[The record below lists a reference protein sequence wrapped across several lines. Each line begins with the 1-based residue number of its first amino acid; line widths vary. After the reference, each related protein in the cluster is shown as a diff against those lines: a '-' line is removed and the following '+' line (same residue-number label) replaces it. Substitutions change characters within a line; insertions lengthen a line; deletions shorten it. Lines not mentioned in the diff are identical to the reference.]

1 MPISHMDAVLY
12 LRAQLP
18 IRCRNFGWRPEQR
31 HRGNARRI
39 LTDDLGAAARRGIVR
54 SRTGLV
60 ALVIFV
66 LAGAVA
72 CTSDSAG
79 RSSAPA
85 APTTTAADHATHPP
99 SAPVAAD
106 ASPTQLRARFEQLLG
121 EHALLAMRLTR
132 SQVAKTADFEQV
144 AEASLQHNSDA
155 LSQLVETAYDDIQ
168 GDRFQQLWQG
178 YVTDLST
185 YASAAANQ
193 DASAKQQARAE
204 LMAYC
209 DDYGAW
215 LATASN
221 GQVQPDDAT
230 RTARTRVMGLM
241 GQIDA
246 YAARDY
252 SQAYKLARDTYQTT
266 FTAGATLTKASV
278 TPKAAA
284 KLDTPPEQLRSA
296 FAMLLGEHMELIIDA
311 QRATFAGAPEFEA
324 AAAQVNANTATLTKA
339 IGAIVGPTKA
349 AEFEAAW
356 ANHVE
361 GLLAYSTAVADKDEA
376 AKETAAQNL
385 SGFGARLAFY
395 FSDIVRNKLPVE
407 ALTEV
412 LGVHD
417 KHLIEQINAYAANDY
432 AKAEKLQLEGYQQML
447 GVANTLVDAI
457 QRTVKSGLPVGG
469 SRTGGGGT
477 AQPSR

>member
-1 MPISHMDAVLY
+1 MPD
-12 LRAQLP
+12 
-18 IRCRNFGWRPEQR
+18 FGWRP
-31 HRGNARRI
+31 NSDTAAMLAVSS
-39 LTDDLGAAARRGIVR
+39 LTHDLGAAARRGIMR

-60 ALVIFV
+60 ALATLV

-72 CTSDSAG
+72 CTSDSAR

-85 APTTTAADHATHPP
+85 TPTTTAAHDATHP
-99 SAPVAAD
+99 SSTPVAPN
-106 ASPTQLRARFEQLLG
+106 ASPTQLRAQFEQLLG
-121 EHALLAMRLTR
+121 QHALLAMRLTR
-132 SQVAKTADFEQV
+132 SQVAKNSDFQQV
-144 AEASLQHNSDA
+144 AEASLQQNSDT
-155 LSQLVETAYDDIQ
+155 LSQLVETAYDDTQ

-185 YASAAANQ
+185 YASAAASQ
-193 DASAKQQARAE
+193 DAPAKQQARAD

-209 DDYGAW
+209 DDYGSW

-221 GQVQPDDAT
+221 GQVRSDDAV
-230 RTARTRVMGLM
+230 RTARTRVMDLM
-241 GQIDA
+241 RQIDA
-246 YAARDY
+246 YADRDY
-252 SQAYKLARDTYQTT
+252 SQAYKLERDAYQAT
-266 FTAGATLTKASV
+266 FTVGATLTKASV
-278 TPKAAA
+278 TPTAAA
-284 KLDTPPEQLRSA
+284 KLDTPPGQLRSA

-311 QRATFAGAPEFEA
+311 QRATFAGAPEFKA

-339 IGAIVGPTKA
+339 MGAIVGPKKA

-361 GLLAYSTAVADKDEA
+361 GLLAYSTAVAGKDEA

-385 SGFGARLAFY
+385 SGFGARLALY
-395 FSDIVRNKLPVE
+395 FSDIVRNELPVE
-407 ALTEV
+407 VLTDA

-432 AKAEKLQLEGYQQML
+432 AKAQKLQLEGYQQML

-457 QRTVKSGLPVGG
+457 QRTVKPQLPVGG
-469 SRTGGGGT
+469 SQTGGGGT
-477 AQPSR
+477 ARPPR

>member
-1 MPISHMDAVLY
+1 M
-12 LRAQLP
+12 
-18 IRCRNFGWRPEQR
+18 
-31 HRGNARRI
+31 
-39 LTDDLGAAARRGIVR
+39 R

-85 APTTTAADHATHPP
+85 APAAPTTTVADHGTHPP
-99 SAPVAAD
+99 AAPVAAN
-106 ASPTQLRARFEQLLG
+106 ATPTQLRAQFEQLLG
-121 EHALLAMRLTR
+121 QHALLAMRLTR
-132 SQVAKTADFEQV
+132 SQVAKTSDFQQV

-155 LSQLVETAYDDIQ
+155 LSQLVETAYDDTQ
-168 GDRFQQLWQG
+168 GNHFQQLWQG

-185 YASAAANQ
+185 YATAAASQ
-193 DASAKQQARAE
+193 DTSAKQQARAE

-209 DDYGAW
+209 DDYGSW

-221 GQVQPDDAT
+221 GQVQSDDAV
-230 RTARTRVMGLM
+230 RTARTRVTGLM
-241 GQIDA
+241 GQVDA

-252 SQAYKLARDTYQTT
+252 GQAYKLERDTYQAT

-278 TPKAAA
+278 TPTAAA

-311 QRATFAGAPEFEA
+311 QRATFAGSPEFKA

-339 IGAIVGPTKA
+339 MAAIVGPQKA

-361 GLLAYSTAVADKDEA
+361 GLLAYSTAVAAKDEA

-385 SGFGARLAFY
+385 SGFGARLALY
-395 FSDIVRNKLPVE
+395 FSDIVRNELPVE

-417 KHLIEQINAYAANDY
+417 KHLIEQVNAYAANDY

-457 QRTVKSGLPVGG
+457 QRTVKPQLPVGG
-469 SRTGGGGT
+469 SQTGGGGT
-477 AQPSR
+477 ARPPR